1 MQALATPVQINF
13 SPIQRRYTLEE
24 FWALPE
30 REDRARYNLI
40 AGFLFMVPRPNPPHG
55 DLAANMNEALVW
67 FLKRNKIEGK
77 VYFPHEPIYVR
88 AADST
93 YLEPDMMYVS
103 EQLREQMS
111 SKCTSADI
119 VFEFLSRSTAVYDR
133 TTKADTYLA
142 LGVKELWLVDPVT
155 LTIEVRNP
163 AKVEGTLVWEILQ
176 YSQNEHAK
184 SRVLDGWE
192 VSVDEIF
199 AGLDEIDGG
208 LV

>member
-1 MQALATPVQINF
+1 
-13 SPIQRRYTLEE
+13 
-24 FWALPE
+24 
-30 REDRARYNLI
+30 
-40 AGFLFMVPRPNPPHG
+40 
-55 DLAANMNEALVW
+55 
-67 FLKRNKIEGK
+67 
-77 VYFPHEPIYVR
+77 
-88 AADST
+88 
-93 YLEPDMMYVS
+93 
-103 EQLREQMS
+103 
-111 SKCTSADI
+111 
-119 VFEFLSRSTAVYDR
+119 VYDR